1 MEPDELITVRVQYL
15 VDSDPF
21 NSLSMYPIPSRAPVF
36 SFASAVPLATQ
47 LGALLRHLGAPQRTG
62 RSEPGR
68 VLSRASRVKRKFG
81 GVDQRACRVVLGGP
95 EKPANVPTEMRYR

>member
-1 MEPDELITVRVQYL
+1 MEPDELMTVRVQYL

-47 LGALLRHLGAPQRTG
+47 LGALLRHLGAPQRV
-62 RSEPGR
+62 SKR
-68 VLSRASRVKRKFG
+68 VERTWKSLSKWCCWCSFARR
-81 GVDQRACRVVLGGP
+81 
-95 EKPANVPTEMRYR
+95 

>member
-1 MEPDELITVRVQYL
+1 MQIVTTESGSTIKKSGAEKLGHSEISQIIDRMEPDELITIRVQYL

-47 LGALLRHLGAPQRTG
+47 LGALLRHLGAPQRVSNIKT
-62 RSEPGR
+62 
-68 VLSRASRVKRKFG
+68 V
-81 GVDQRACRVVLGGP
+81 
-95 EKPANVPTEMRYR
+95 MR

>member
-1 MEPDELITVRVQYL
+1 MDGPDGLITVRVQYL

-47 LGALLRHLGAPQRTG
+47 LGALLRHLGAPQRNNFM
-62 RSEPGR
+62 
-68 VLSRASRVKRKFG
+68 VVKDALTWNDMK
-81 GVDQRACRVVLGGP
+81 
-95 EKPANVPTEMRYR
+95 

>member
-1 MEPDELITVRVQYL
+1 MEPDELITIRVQYL

-47 LGALLRHLGAPQRTG
+47 LGALLRHLGAPQRLAGPNPMVNGHVSEEHTKSDAKSAIG
-62 RSEPGR
+62 R
-68 VLSRASRVKRKFG
+68 LQCAASAPLVK
-81 GVDQRACRVVLGGP
+81 VITLHA
-95 EKPANVPTEMRYR
+95 